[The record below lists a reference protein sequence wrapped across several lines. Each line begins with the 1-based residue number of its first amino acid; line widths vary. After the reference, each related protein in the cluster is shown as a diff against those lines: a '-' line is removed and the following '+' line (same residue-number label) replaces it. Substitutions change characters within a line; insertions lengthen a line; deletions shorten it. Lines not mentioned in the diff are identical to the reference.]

1 MFCMIPVSDSL
12 PAGSIW
18 IQMVLDSVLVSYQHS
33 EAKPV
38 FKSTLGN
45 EAGTPNKPPSL

>member
-12 PAGSIW
+12 PVGSIW
-18 IQMVLDSVLVSYQHS
+18 IQMVSVLVSYQHS

-45 EAGTPNKPPSL
+45 EAGTQNKPPSL